1 MVLPYHG
8 QPTSCY
14 IYMKVIY
21 QSPEHSMIV
30 NCAIKDKSD
39 SQDDKINSDF
49 SFVIHHNASSIN
61 ESIWNAVTGKKN
73 HFLQP
78 DYLVCLE
85 ENSDKKI
92 NFHYVIIYDRERPV
106 AIAYFQVMD
115 LSIANFGS
123 SVNRKKN
130 CDIFLSEYIKR
141 QFKNYLKKTA
151 SKLKFRLLIC
161 GNAFIS
167 GENSISYIENIN
179 TTQLFNALNKAIK
192 KISEIEK
199 TNGKIA
205 AIMIK
210 DFYNA
215 SFNNFRELEE
225 FKYKDFFVEPNMIIK
240 IHWKSFAEYL
250 NSMNKKY
257 RSRAK
262 NIIKKGQE
270 IERKNLSTD
279 EIKNQSEAIFGLYQQ
294 VRTKAKFK
302 MGDLTINY
310 FSSMKSA
317 LGDNFLF
324 TAYYKKNQMIG
335 FKTAFINKTKIEAHF
350 IGIDYD
356 VNQQFE
362 LYQNMLYDYVGE
374 AIELNVTSLSLG
386 RTASEIKSAIGAEAQ
401 ELTCYIRHRNSL
413 SNSMLSYLLHYL
425 KPADWVPR
433 KPFKQNT
440 SSLN

>member
-1 MVLPYHG
+1 
-8 QPTSCY
+8 
-14 IYMKVIY
+14 
-21 QSPEHSMIV
+21 MIV
-30 NCAIKDKSD
+30 NCAVKDKSD
-39 SQDDKINSDF
+39 SPNENVNSDF
-49 SFVIHHNASSIN
+49 SFDIYHNASSIN
-61 ESIWNAVTGKKN
+61 ESIWNAVTRENN

-78 DYLVCLE
+78 EYLICLE

-92 NFHYVIIYDRERPV
+92 NFHYVIIYDREIPV
-106 AIAYFQVMD
+106 AVAYFQVMD
-115 LSIANFGS
+115 ISLDNFGS
-123 SVNRKKN
+123 SVKRKKN

-167 GENSISYIENIN
+167 GENSISHVENIN
-179 TTQLFNALNKAIK
+179 TTQLYTTLSKAIK

-205 AIMIK
+205 AVMIK
-210 DFYNA
+210 DFYTA
-215 SFNNFRELEE
+215 SFNNFRELKE

-240 IHWKSFAEYL
+240 IHWNSFTDYL
-250 NSMNKKY
+250 DSMNKKY

-270 IERKNLSTD
+270 IERKNLSKD
-279 EIKNQSEAIFGLYQQ
+279 EIDNQSEVIFDLYLQ

-302 MGDLTINY
+302 MGELTINY
-310 FSSMKSA
+310 FSAMKSA
-317 LGDNFLF
+317 LGDNFLL

-335 FKTAFINKTKIEAHF
+335 FKTSFINKSKIEAHF
-350 IGIDYD
+350 IGIDYN
-356 VNQQFE
+356 VNQEFE
-362 LYQNMLYDYVGE
+362 LYQNMLYDYVKE
-374 AIELNVTSLSLG
+374 SIELNVSNLSLG

-413 SNSMLSYLLHYL
+413 SNSMLSYFLHYL

-433 KPFKQNT
+433 KPFKQKT
-440 SSLN
+440 ESLK